1 MDLRALLTNQL
12 TPARVWSQ
20 LDPDTQKLAAE
31 AIYADGAT
39 RREADLAVAAAMRF
53 REPALR
59 RQSVAQR
66 IGYLLRAVHPND
78 DLAGSLLL
86 ALHLTHRRPI
96 LGHFLTELSIP
107 HEDGLIDPDHDLKPP
122 TASSL
127 TAAIAS
133 LDSRFDR
140 PHVDLY
146 LACLLSMDPDT
157 WQQLDPILGQRAAL

>member
-1 MDLRALLTNQL
+1 MDLCELLTDRL
-12 TPARVWSQ
+12 TPARVWSH
-20 LDPDTQKLAAE
+20 LDPDTRELAAQ

-59 RQSVAQR
+59 RLSIAQR
-66 IGYLLRAVHPND
+66 VAYLLRAVHPND
-78 DLAGSLLL
+78 ELAGSLLL

-96 LGHFLTELSIP
+96 LCCFLSELSIP
-107 HEDGLIDPDHDLKPP
+107 HEDGLIDPDHQLEPP
-122 TASSL
+122 TAPSL

-133 LDSRFDR
+133 LDDEFDR

-146 LACLLSMDPDT
+146 LACLVSMDPGT
-157 WQQLDPILGQRAAL
+157 WRHLDPILNQRAVG